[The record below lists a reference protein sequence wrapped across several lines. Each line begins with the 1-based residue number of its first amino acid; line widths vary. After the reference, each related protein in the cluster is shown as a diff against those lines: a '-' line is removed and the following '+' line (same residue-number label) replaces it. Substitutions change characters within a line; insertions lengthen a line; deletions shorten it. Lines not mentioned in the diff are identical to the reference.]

1 MKTKTNNTSKMYAPE
16 RTKKIAVLQ
25 NLPSA
30 TELSSI
36 HREVWKPSDLKR
48 MEKLVLDKL
57 DWNLYP
63 SSSSLSFQ
71 EIMLIVLQQVDAE
84 GIDDQFSSAV
94 VERLELFLN
103 YSNCCV
109 YKVSQLICFS

>member
-1 MKTKTNNTSKMYAPE
+1 M
-16 RTKKIAVLQ
+16 
-25 NLPSA
+25 
-30 TELSSI
+30 
-36 HREVWKPSDLKR
+36 
-48 MEKLVLDKL
+48 LDKL

-71 EIMLIVLQQVDAE
+71 EIMLIVLQQIDAE

-109 YKVSQLICFS
+109 YKVSQLRCFRL